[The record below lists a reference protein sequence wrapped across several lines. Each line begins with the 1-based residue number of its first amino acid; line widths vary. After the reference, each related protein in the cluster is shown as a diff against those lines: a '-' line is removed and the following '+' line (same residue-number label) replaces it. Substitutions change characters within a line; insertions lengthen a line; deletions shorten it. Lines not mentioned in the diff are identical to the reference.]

1 MKLRRPKSWLT
12 FAKRWAPFLAGG
24 LALQLNLSGCDSE
37 VRTTV
42 LDGLSSSMTTLFS
55 AVIEAF
61 FQSLQD
67 AGSSSTTQSVVQ
79 AVVDNLHGWLA

>member
-1 MKLRRPKSWLT
+1 MKLRRPKSWLI

-24 LALQLNLSGCDSE
+24 LALQLNLGSCDSE
-37 VRTTV
+37 VRDTV
-42 LDGLSSSMTTLFS
+42 LTGIQTSMTTLFS

-67 AGSSSTTQSVVQ
+67 AGSSSTTQSVVK
-79 AVVDNLHGWLA
+79 AVVENLNGWLA